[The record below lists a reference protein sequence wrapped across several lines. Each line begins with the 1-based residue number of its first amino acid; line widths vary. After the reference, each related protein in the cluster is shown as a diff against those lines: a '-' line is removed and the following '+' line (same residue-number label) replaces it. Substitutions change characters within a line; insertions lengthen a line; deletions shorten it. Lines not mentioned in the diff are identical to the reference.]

1 MRSHELAAAAA
12 QEMSLPELARC
23 CRCSV
28 EWVVELV
35 GEGVIEP
42 AQGRAPEHWRFD
54 EAAVVRAAAASRLA
68 TDLAV
73 NAAGV
78 ALALDL
84 LDEIRVLRRQVRLCT
99 LG

>member
-1 MRSHELAAAAA
+1 MHSHDPTTA
-12 QEMSLPELARC
+12 MHDVSLPELARC

-35 GEGVIEP
+35 SEGVIEP
-42 AQGRAPEHWRFD
+42 AQGSGPEQWLFD
-54 EAAVVRAAAASRLA
+54 EVAIVRAAAAARLA
-68 TDLAV
+68 NDLAV

-84 LDEIRVLRRQVRLCT
+84 LDEIRGLRRQLRLPPR
-99 LG
+99 G